1 MNLCLLQRGFDLPK
15 LQFKKGKYP
24 VVSSGGIMGYHNEL
38 RTKRP
43 GVFTGRSGSV
53 GKVYYIDSDYWP
65 HNTTLFVGISTA
77 ITRVT
82 FYYALKAY
90 GIENESSSTAVA
102 TLNRNNLFKK
112 KIIVPPFEEQKRIA
126 NKTQELMRLCD
137 KLEQKISENQANSL
151 LLMETVL
158 KEVFAS

>member
-24 VVSSGGIMGYHNEL
+24 VVSSGGIMGYHNEFHA
-38 RTKRP
+38 RGP

-65 HNTTLFVGISTA
+65 HNTTLFVRDFNGNNPKY
-77 ITRVT
+77 V
-82 FYYALKAY
+82 YYALKAY

-112 KIIVPPFEEQKRIA
+112 KIIVPPFEEP
-126 NKTQELMRLCD
+126 
-137 KLEQKISENQANSL
+137 
-151 LLMETVL
+151 
-158 KEVFAS
+158 KE